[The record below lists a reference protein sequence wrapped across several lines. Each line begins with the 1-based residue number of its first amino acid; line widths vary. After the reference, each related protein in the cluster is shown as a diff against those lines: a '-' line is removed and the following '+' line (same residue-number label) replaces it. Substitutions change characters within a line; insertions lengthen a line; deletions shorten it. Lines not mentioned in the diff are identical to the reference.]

1 MLIPP
6 YGGHLVDLHIGS
18 EEVAALKARAEGL
31 PSVHLSERG
40 VCDLELL
47 AVGGFSPLTRFM
59 GRADYDSVVH
69 AMRLADGRLFPIPI
83 ALPVSRSLCLRLDSE
98 VVLRSPSHE
107 PLAVMRIEEIY
118 PWDARDFAHYV
129 LGTADDRHPL
139 VSESMQ
145 WGDVNLSGRLQVI
158 SLPRRPD
165 FRRLRLTPAETRRE
179 LARMRQ
185 RNVVAFQ
192 TRNPLHRAHE
202 ELTKRAMTKVDGALL
217 LHPVVGISQQ
227 GDVDHY
233 TRVRTYRAMVQR
245 YYPRGSVL
253 LALLPLAMRMAG
265 PREALW
271 HAIIRRNYG
280 ASHFIV
286 GRSHASPTTDSLRGP
301 FYREEEAQEFARL
314 YSDEIGV
321 SMLPFDELVYLPQE
335 DRYEERATLKPGARC
350 VRISGTQVRED
361 YLNRGRR
368 LPAWFTRPEVADIL
382 AEAYP
387 PSPRRGFVVWL
398 TGLSG
403 AGKSTTAEIL
413 VALLLEHG
421 RRVSLLDGDIV
432 RQQLCKGLGFTK
444 EDRDMN
450 VMRIGFVAAEIARHG
465 GVTVCAAVSPYR
477 ATRDAVRHM
486 IGSPHFIEVFVDAP
500 VEVCEQRDVKGL
512 YAKARRGELR
522 GLTGLDDPYEPPLR
536 PELRVDS
543 VTRSAEENAH
553 AILDVIV
560 SRGLVARDTA
570 YWENAVETDEACGFV
585 AGQ

>member
-1 MLIPP
+1 
-6 YGGHLVDLHIGS
+6 
-18 EEVAALKARAEGL
+18 
-31 PSVHLSERG
+31 
-40 VCDLELL
+40 
-47 AVGGFSPLTRFM
+47 
-59 GRADYDSVVH
+59 
-69 AMRLADGRLFPIPI
+69 
-83 ALPVSRSLCLRLDSE
+83 
-98 VVLRSPSHE
+98 
-107 PLAVMRIEEIY
+107 
-118 PWDARDFAHYV
+118 
-129 LGTADDRHPL
+129 
-139 VSESMQ
+139 
-145 WGDVNLSGRLQVI
+145 
-158 SLPRRPD
+158 
-165 FRRLRLTPAETRRE
+165 
-179 LARMRQ
+179 
-185 RNVVAFQ
+185 
-192 TRNPLHRAHE
+192 
-202 ELTKRAMTKVDGALL
+202 
-217 LHPVVGISQQ
+217 
-227 GDVDHY
+227 
-233 TRVRTYRAMVQR
+233 
-245 YYPRGSVL
+245 
-253 LALLPLAMRMAG
+253 
-265 PREALW
+265 
-271 HAIIRRNYG
+271 
-280 ASHFIV
+280 
-286 GRSHASPTTDSLRGP
+286 
-301 FYREEEAQEFARL
+301 
-314 YSDEIGV
+314 
-321 SMLPFDELVYLPQE
+321 
-335 DRYEERATLKPGARC
+335 
-350 VRISGTQVRED
+350 
-361 YLNRGRR
+361 
-368 LPAWFTRPEVADIL
+368 VADIL